1 MRINKWFFSV
11 VFIAALSS
19 CDTKQEP
26 IKIGVLHSLTGTM
39 AFSERNLVDAVTLAV
54 EEINAQGGV
63 LHRPLQTVIVDG
75 KSDWQRFAQEA
86 DKLIN
91 EEQVSVIFGC
101 WTSACRKS
109 VKPVVE
115 SNDHLLFYPVQY
127 EGVEL
132 SPNII
137 YTGSV
142 PNQQIVPSLNWAL
155 DNLGQKVY
163 LVGSD
168 GVFPR
173 TANMI
178 MKDMLQ
184 TRGINAVGEAYLPL
198 GNVDIVSIIEDI
210 KQLQPDVIVNTING
224 DSNLAFFQAL
234 KLIDKKIPVLSFSIA
249 EPEIKQIGIDL
260 MKGHYASWS
269 YFQSMPSVENKE
281 FIKRFKQRFGEER
294 LINDPMEA
302 AYIGVK
308 LWAQGVEA
316 AATIAPKEVRKALNN
331 QSIKAPEGIVT
342 IDRETGH
349 LWKTV
354 RIGQI
359 QPDGQFEEIWTSGRP
374 IRPVPFLSYLLES
387 EWKSL
392 LKEIEE

>member
-155 DNLGQKVY
+155 D
-163 LVGSD
+163 
-168 GVFPR
+168 
-173 TANMI
+173 
-178 MKDMLQ
+178 
-184 TRGINAVGEAYLPL
+184 
-198 GNVDIVSIIEDI
+198 
-210 KQLQPDVIVNTING
+210 
-224 DSNLAFFQAL
+224 
-234 KLIDKKIPVLSFSIA
+234 
-249 EPEIKQIGIDL
+249 
-260 MKGHYASWS
+260 
-269 YFQSMPSVENKE
+269 
-281 FIKRFKQRFGEER
+281 
-294 LINDPMEA
+294 
-302 AYIGVK
+302 
-308 LWAQGVEA
+308 
-316 AATIAPKEVRKALNN
+316 
-331 QSIKAPEGIVT
+331 
-342 IDRETGH
+342 
-349 LWKTV
+349 
-354 RIGQI
+354 
-359 QPDGQFEEIWTSGRP
+359 
-374 IRPVPFLSYLLES
+374 
-387 EWKSL
+387 
-392 LKEIEE
+392 